1 LIEAINE
8 DFGSRSQDETL
19 LAEMMPSVQ
28 GINYA
33 LKNLKSWM
41 TPCKRHVGLL
51 FFPAKNEV
59 QYQPL
64 GVVGVIVPWNY
75 PLYLAIGPLTC
86 ALAAGNRVL
95 IKMSEYTP
103 KTAETLKAV
112 LGEVDRKSTRLN
124 SSHVK
129 IS

>member
-1 LIEAINE
+1 FDAQRQAFRQNMTPSLEERKDNLKRLKQALLSHKKQLIEAINE
-8 DFGSRSQDETL
+8 DFGSRSPDETL

-41 TPCKRHVGLL
+41 SPSKRHVSLL

-64 GVVGVIVPWNY
+64 
-75 PLYLAIGPLTC
+75 
-86 ALAAGNRVL
+86 R
-95 IKMSEYTP
+95 SEEHTS
-103 KTAETLKAV
+103 ELQSRENLV
-112 LGEVDRKSTRLN
+112 CRL
-124 SSHVK
+124 
-129 IS
+129 